1 MPKEWLEHCPLGKY
15 KNVDKTLELITLH
28 FYSLLLV
35 AALFIVSPILLF
47 VPKTRAG
54 LKQKFGLIDDSLKH
68 TLTEYKGAIWIHAV
82 SVGEFNGVFPLI
94 KALKEKYPA
103 KPLIVS
109 TTTEAGQLLAK
120 QRTKDIAQTIYF
132 PFDLPWVVN
141 KLLSIIEPSLVIIF
155 ETELWPNFIDLSAS
169 KNIPVAILNARMSP
183 RSFKRYKLAK
193 SFFGPLLRKLAFIGT
208 QTTQEIDHYQQVAGK
223 NLPIQVL
230 GNLKYDWPALE
241 QSAIGSLKEQLGIEP
256 NDIVLVAGSTHNEE
270 EKIIL
275 DTYKD
280 FLDNKQTNQHLKVI
294 IAPRHPERFD
304 TVAKIIEDA
313 GFKAKRYSGNEKL
326 MDKSDIYLL
335 DTIGQLANF
344 YSIASLAFVGGTIA
358 KVGGHNLLEPYL
370 YAVPVT
376 CGPHLFKTKEA
387 ANILNKENA
396 LFIASDA
403 QSVKEKLLDLIENP
417 DLRQKMGKSGQSWLN
432 NNRGAVSRS
441 LAVIDNL
448 LAKHSNRDLKQT
460 NLKVEIMTQ

>member
-1 MPKEWLEHCPLGKY
+1 MER
-15 KNVDKTLELITLH
+15 ITLH
-28 FYSLLLV
+28 FYSLLLA

-54 LKQKFGLIDDSLKH
+54 LKQKLGLLDDSLKH

-94 KALKEKYPA
+94 KALREKYPD

-132 PFDLPWVVN
+132 PFDLPWVAN
-141 KLLSIIEPSLVIIF
+141 KFLSIIEPSLVIIF
-155 ETELWPNFIDLSAS
+155 ETELWPNFIDLSAR
-169 KNIPVAILNARMSP
+169 KNISIAVLNARMSP

-193 SFFGPLLRKLAFIGT
+193 NFFGPVLRKLAFIGT
-208 QTTQEIDHYQQVAGK
+208 QTIQEIDHYQQVAGK
-223 NLPIQVL
+223 NLPIKVL
-230 GNLKYDWPALE
+230 GNLKYDWPAVD
-241 QSAIGSLKEQLGIEP
+241 QSTISSLKEQLGIEP

-280 FLDNKQTNQHLKVI
+280 FLANKSKQTNQHLKII

-304 TVAKIIEDA
+304 TVARIVEDA
-313 GFKAKRYSGNEKL
+313 GFKAKHYSRNEKFI
-326 MDKSDIYLL
+326 DQRDVYLL

-344 YSIASLAFVGGTIA
+344 YSIASLAFVGGTIS

-370 YAVPVT
+370 YAVPVV
-376 CGPHLFKTKEA
+376 CGSHLFKTKET

-396 LFIASDA
+396 LFIASDK
-403 QSVKEKLLDLIENP
+403 QGVKEKLLYLVENP
-417 DLRQKMGKSGQSWLN
+417 NLRQKMGKLGQLWLN

-441 LAVIDNL
+441 LVVIDNL
-448 LAKHSNRDLKQT
+448 LATD
-460 NLKVEIMTQ
+460 LKVEIMT